1 MLAEIWMS
9 LLLTK
14 HFMQHGHAIVSIHVG
29 RYCCVYNIFPTGGGG
44 GTRLKYGCRCLLP
57 KFQTLT
63 TSGDSILKNH
73 TLSGDSILTEHTLS
87 GNSIMKKTILLL
99 WIVRDV

>member
-1 MLAEIWMS
+1 MVAEIWMS

-44 GTRLKYGCRCLLP
+44 GALG
-57 KFQTLT
+57 
-63 TSGDSILKNH
+63 
-73 TLSGDSILTEHTLS
+73 
-87 GNSIMKKTILLL
+87 
-99 WIVRDV
+99 